1 MTENAKVRKL
11 SQLKTKLKAAEAR
24 EDEAQ
29 ALRKKIFGSRIISRT
44 DLPDLGREVKSL
56 ERVCPC
62 GKMAAI
68 VDDREDVW
76 ANAANNATGRKGEP
90 SHNMLFVKPFHFTP
104 FLNFADV
111 NNASGK
117 DLSEE
122 NNGQQGK
129 IEDMQ
134 LHWTKYILRTPVHN
148 RFYDENISK
157 AGQDKLTV
165 PSILTQMR
173 REVLSQNNQVTKV
186 LLSGLVPL
194 HLQNV
199 DSSDEKVARHDVVRY
214 VEELGGKVM
223 TNVSDE
229 ITHVIAAKDGT
240 DKILQARRVPG
251 CAIVRIGWLMECYW
265 SITRRDVEPHYLGP
279 PPIAKKNINGNSNKK
294 ILLIESDG

>member
-90 SHNMLFVKPFHFTP
+90 PHNMLFVKPFHFTP

-134 LHWTKYILRTPVHN
+134 LHWTKNILRTVHN

-157 AGQDKLTV
+157 AEQDKLTV

-251 CAIVRIGWLMECYW
+251 CAIVQIGWLMECYW

-279 PPIAKKNINGNSNKK
+279 PPIAKKNINGNSSKK
-294 ILLIESDG
+294 ILIIESDG